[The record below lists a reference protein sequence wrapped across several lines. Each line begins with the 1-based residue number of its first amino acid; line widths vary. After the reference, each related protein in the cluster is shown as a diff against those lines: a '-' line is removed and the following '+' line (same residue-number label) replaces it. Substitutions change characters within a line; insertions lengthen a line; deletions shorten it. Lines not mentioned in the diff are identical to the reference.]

1 MGNLF
6 IAMTSGV
13 AALDLPFSRFTT
25 TPNPQYESRKIDLC
39 GYHHQNYF
47 SILVPEIGLVSR
59 ICNRS

>member
-39 GYHHQNYF
+39 GYHDQIIFLY
-47 SILVPEIGLVSR
+47 
-59 ICNRS
+59 